1 MKPVFPPEVTRP
13 MEDALQQARNAAFEQ
28 QRQQALRAQ
37 QEAIARGRPM
47 PQTSMGYQQT
57 STPPQANGQFRP
69 PQHQQHPIQSVQ
81 PPSTPIGQFPQVCD
95 LQEIARIVADVQ
107 RKTQP
112 QYPQPTHYPQPQP
125 IPAIAQRS
133 YQQPRSYQ
141 TPAPPV
147 DLPSLNRDI
156 EDLVRATQGESAIRP
171 FDSAIRGR
179 LDALIALQVLL
190 KSQYHPPDQLQQVRN
205 QVNALQAAS
214 RSSAPVSTPPIL
226 TSSTPAISQPPSY
239 HQPANLPVS
248 SIQQQPIH
256 TPTPQPQ
263 DLQALLSSRNL
274 ADIIANAQRTSST
287 PPIHQMSI
295 APPPSSTPAT
305 DPTKGQPMD
314 LMASLRQAGIVNGAS
329 APSSQPTSYGTPPLS
344 GATQT
349 RQGPINDVELTS
361 ASLKIPRP
369 HLLSLL
375 YESQPNQCTTCGRR
389 FLATEEGREKKRKHY
404 DWHFKTKVRMND
416 AAKRAQNRS
425 WYVDELDWIRSRDDP
440 EGNNL
445 LDAAGAASGTPTSKA
460 AGVAGAPTTAK
471 DDPTQRFVPVP
482 SDSALANQPCPIC
495 QEKFTASY
503 NDEVSDWVWMDA
515 VQIGSRIYH
524 ASCHSEMKKN
534 ASRDVT
540 PLRMGT
546 PDSVLGKRKAVEG
559 ISPVGAKL
567 IKA

>member
-1 MKPVFPPEVTRP
+1 
-13 MEDALQQARNAAFEQ
+13 
-28 QRQQALRAQ
+28 
-37 QEAIARGRPM
+37 
-47 PQTSMGYQQT
+47 
-57 STPPQANGQFRP
+57 
-69 PQHQQHPIQSVQ
+69 
-81 PPSTPIGQFPQVCD
+81 
-95 LQEIARIVADVQ
+95 
-107 RKTQP
+107 
-112 QYPQPTHYPQPQP
+112 
-125 IPAIAQRS
+125 
-133 YQQPRSYQ
+133 
-141 TPAPPV
+141 
-147 DLPSLNRDI
+147 
-156 EDLVRATQGESAIRP
+156 
-171 FDSAIRGR
+171 
-179 LDALIALQVLL
+179 
-190 KSQYHPPDQLQQVRN
+190 
-205 QVNALQAAS
+205 
-214 RSSAPVSTPPIL
+214 
-226 TSSTPAISQPPSY
+226 
-239 HQPANLPVS
+239 
-248 SIQQQPIH
+248 
-256 TPTPQPQ
+256 
-263 DLQALLSSRNL
+263 
-274 ADIIANAQRTSST
+274 
-287 PPIHQMSI
+287 
-295 APPPSSTPAT
+295 
-305 DPTKGQPMD
+305 MD

-329 APSSQPTSYGTPPLS
+329 APSSQPTPYGTPPLS

-375 YESQPNQCTTCGRR
+375 YETQPNQCTTCGRR

-460 AGVAGAPTTAK
+460 AGVAGAPTTAQA
-471 DDPTQRFVPVP
+471 DPTQRFVPVP

-495 QEKFTASY
+495 QEKFMASY